1 MILYPAIDIKE
12 GRCVRLSQGS
22 FDAVKVYEEN
32 PARVAKAWED
42 AGASWIHTV
51 DLDGALAGRAV
62 NLDALSAIVRSVHI
76 PVQTGGGIRSM
87 EQIEEKLGV
96 GIRRVIIGTA
106 AVKNP
111 DFLKEALSEYGAGA
125 HFGRHRRP
133 GWLCGHGGLGGSQP
147 DARGGTGKTDVCD
160 GAAVCGLY
168 GYRAGWHAVRSECDS
183 YPGISAGDGAGGD
196 RFRGRVFD
204 GRSGRALSRRHS
216 GRHPG

>member
-111 DFLKEALSEYGAGA
+111 DFL
-125 HFGRHRRP
+125 
-133 GWLCGHGGLGGSQP
+133 
-147 DARGGTGKTDVCD
+147 
-160 GAAVCGLY
+160 
-168 GYRAGWHAVRSECDS
+168 
-183 YPGISAGDGAGGD
+183 
-196 RFRGRVFD
+196 
-204 GRSGRALSRRHS
+204 
-216 GRHPG
+216 

>member
-62 NLDALSAIVRSVHI
+62 NLDALAAIVRSVHI

-111 DFLKEALSEYGAGA
+111 DFLKEALSEYGAERILVGI
-125 HFGRHRRP
+125 
-133 GWLCGHGGLGGSQP
+133 
-147 DARGGTGKTDVCD
+147 DARD
-160 GAAVCGLY
+160 GFVATEGWEEVSQMRAVELAVCCLY
-168 GYRAGWHAVRSECDS
+168 GYRAGWHAVRSECDGH
-183 YPGISAGDGAGGD
+183 PGISAGDRASGH
-196 RFRGRVFD
+196 RFRRCVFD

-216 GRHPG
+216 GCHPGKIPL